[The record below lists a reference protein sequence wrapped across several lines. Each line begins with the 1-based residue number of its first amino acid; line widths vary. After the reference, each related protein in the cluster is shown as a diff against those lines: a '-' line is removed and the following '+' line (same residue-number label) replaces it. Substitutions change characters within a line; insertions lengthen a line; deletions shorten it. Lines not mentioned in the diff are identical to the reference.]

1 MEPVKK
7 IIVSIQFNE
16 SEMELGELVSEGR
29 NIYFKYYTDFI
40 TKGIEISPLKLM
52 LNKEINKAEAIP
64 FDGLFGVFADSL
76 PDGWGTLLLDK
87 ALTAKGIDINN
98 ITMLDRLAFVGSNG
112 VGALIYKPEIDQ
124 EKYKAFEFEL
134 DEIAIAVNQIL
145 TGTATEILDE
155 LYVLGGSSG
164 GARPKILVGYN
175 PKTQH
180 IMGNEKVLPLGY
192 EHWLIKF
199 PSSADRPDIAN
210 IANIEYAYYKMAID
224 AGIEMSESKLFKGKS
239 GKVYFGTKRFD
250 RIGNNRL
257 HMHSAAG
264 LMHDNFR
271 LSNLDYGNV
280 MDCAFRLEHD
290 VRAYEKIL
298 RLAAFNVFA
307 HNRDDHSKNI
317 SFLMDENGSWKV
329 APAYDLTFSSSGHGM
344 HSTMVSGE
352 SANPTKFHLL
362 ELANYFKIKNASNI
376 IDQVQSVIYNWKVY
390 AKKCNVSTDSKKRIE
405 KVIGKNS

>member
-1 MEPVKK
+1 MEHVKK

-16 SEMELGELVSEGR
+16 NEVELGELVSEGR
-29 NIYFKYYTDFI
+29 AIYFKYYTDFI
-40 TKGIEISPLKLM
+40 SKGIEISPLKLK
-52 LNKEINKAEAIP
+52 LNTGINKAAAIP

-76 PDGWGTLLLDK
+76 PEGWGKLLLDR
-87 ALTAKGIDINN
+87 ALRAKGIDISNM
-98 ITMLDRLAFVGSNG
+98 TMLDRLAFVGSKG
-112 VGALIYKPEIDQ
+112 MGALIYKPEIDDGIHKQ
-124 EKYKAFEFEL
+124 FEFEL
-134 DEIAIAVNQIL
+134 DKIAKATHQIIS
-145 TGTATEILDE
+145 GTSTEILDE
-155 LYVLGGSSG
+155 LYILGGSSG

-180 IMGNEKVLPLGY
+180 IIGAEKDLPIGY

-199 PSSADRPDIAN
+199 PSSSDWPD

-224 AGIEMSESKLFKGKS
+224 AGIEMSACKLFKGKS
-239 GKVYFGTKRFD
+239 GQVYFGTKRFD

-264 LMHDNFR
+264 MMHDNFR

-280 MDCAFRLEHD
+280 MDCAFLLERD

-317 SFLMDENGSWKV
+317 SFLMDENGNWKV
-329 APAYDLTFSSSGHGM
+329 SPAYDLTFSSSGHGM

-352 SANPTKFHLL
+352 SANPNKQHLM
-362 ELANYFKIKNASNI
+362 ELANYFKIKNTSAI
-376 IDQVQSVIYNWKVY
+376 IDQVQAVIYNWKDY
-390 AKKCNVSTDSKKRIE
+390 AKQCKVSTDSKNRIE
-405 KVIGKNS
+405 KVIGKKS

>member
-1 MEPVKK
+1 
-7 IIVSIQFNE
+7 
-16 SEMELGELVSEGR
+16 
-29 NIYFKYYTDFI
+29 
-40 TKGIEISPLKLM
+40 
-52 LNKEINKAEAIP
+52 
-64 FDGLFGVFADSL
+64 
-76 PDGWGTLLLDK
+76 
-87 ALTAKGIDINN
+87 
-98 ITMLDRLAFVGSNG
+98 
-112 VGALIYKPEIDQ
+112 
-124 EKYKAFEFEL
+124 
-134 DEIAIAVNQIL
+134 
-145 TGTATEILDE
+145 
-155 LYVLGGSSG
+155 
-164 GARPKILVGYN
+164 
-175 PKTQH
+175 
-180 IMGNEKVLPLGY
+180 
-192 EHWLIKF
+192 
-199 PSSADRPDIAN
+199 
-210 IANIEYAYYKMAID
+210 
-224 AGIEMSESKLFKGKS
+224 
-239 GKVYFGTKRFD
+239 
-250 RIGNNRL
+250 
-257 HMHSAAG
+257 MHSAAG